1 MSQDRTKKL
10 MKEKLVK
17 KIDLDNNQT
26 LIILDASRM
35 ISEDAYVVRMKAK
48 IEIPVE
54 KDLFSE
60 IELKEILFGDI
71 LDKIGKVT
79 VYEHLSERNFIMA
92 EDKDELFEKLLHD
105 FFDTLLQYISM
116 PDFPKKL
123 ILKQYKD
130 KVDKNKHTIKA
141 I

>member
-92 EDKDELFEKLLHD
+92 EDKDELFEKLMHD
-105 FFDTLLQYISM
+105 FFEGILKYLSK
-116 PDFPKKL
+116 PEFPKKF